1 MILAGDIGGTK
12 TNVAL
17 LETDGGNIGAVVAQ
31 SQFVSAAYDSLDAI
45 LQEFVA
51 QHGAAVRCASFGIAG
66 PVVDGEV
73 ITPNLKWKVSGKSVA
88 ATLGLPSVGL
98 INDLEATAYG
108 IGELT
113 PEKFVTL
120 NEVNE
125 EPGTHRALIAAGTG
139 LGMAGLYCSG
149 THYHP
154 IPSEGGHSELAA
166 RNDLEIAL
174 LQYLRQ
180 KYADTPSQGH
190 VSAERVLSGTGLL
203 NCYTFHRDTGRATP
217 PAGFDEEVTTAEAAK
232 KGNGAG
238 VVSKAA
244 LEQTNEISVQ
254 ALDLFTTIY
263 GAVAGNLALTFVA
276 KGGFYV
282 GGGIAPKIV
291 AKLKDGVFM
300 KAFTEKGRLSGLA
313 ASMPVRVILDDK
325 TALYGAARHAL
336 TYGGV

>member
-17 LETDGGNIGAVVAQ
+17 LETDGRNIGAIVAQ
-31 SQFVSAAYDSLDAI
+31 SQFVSAAYESLDDI
-45 LQEFVA
+45 LREFVA
-51 QHGAAVRCASFGIAG
+51 EHGAAVSCASFGIAG

-73 ITPNLKWKVSGKSVA
+73 ITPNLKWKVSAKSVA
-88 ATLGLPSVGL
+88 ETLGLPAIGL

-108 IGELT
+108 INEL
-113 PEKFVTL
+113 PPDKIVTL
-120 NEVNE
+120 NEGDAE
-125 EPGTHRALIAAGTG
+125 AGAHRALIAAGTG
-139 LGMAGLYCSG
+139 LGMAGLFNDGGRYR
-149 THYHP
+149 P
-154 IPSEGGHSELAA
+154 IPSEGGHGDLAA
-166 RNDLEIAL
+166 RIELELAL
-174 LQYLRQ
+174 INYLQQ
-180 KYADTPSQGH
+180 KYAGEPSNGH

-203 NCYTFHRDTGRATP
+203 NCYTFFRDSRHIAP
-217 PAGFDEEVTTAEAAK
+217 PAGFDEEVMTAEAAK

-238 VVSKAA
+238 VVSKAG
-244 LEQTNEISVQ
+244 LEKANDISVQ
-254 ALDLFTTIY
+254 ALDLFVNIY

-291 AKLKDGVFM
+291 AKLQDGEFM
-300 KAFTEKGRLSGLA
+300 KAFCAKGRLSGLA

-336 TYGGV
+336 NQ